1 MAIELES
8 TLNEQQ
14 LMMLR
19 LLKTPL
25 PDTEFQKIR
34 RFVVQMLANQLDEEM
49 GKWEKDNNITE
60 DEYIRLSQGHFRSTS
75 K

>member
-1 MAIELES
+1 MAITLD
-8 TLNEQQ
+8 TPLNEQQ

-19 LLKTPL
+19 LLKNPL

-34 RFVVQMLANQLDEEM
+34 RFVVKLLADQLDEEM
-49 GKWEKDNNITE
+49 GRWEKENNITE
-60 DEYIRLSQGHFRSTS
+60 ADYIRLSQGHFRSKS

>member
-1 MAIELES
+1 MATTLD
-8 TLNEQQ
+8 TPLNEQQ

-25 PDTEFQKIR
+25 PDTEFLKIR
-34 RFVVQMLANQLDEEM
+34 RFVVQLLADQLDEEM
-49 GKWEKDNNITE
+49 GRWEKENNITE
-60 DEYIRLSQGHFRSTS
+60 TDYIRLSQGHFRSKS